1 MQKIALEE
9 HFLTPN
15 RIDHWR
21 TTLVNIS
28 PDLGDK
34 ALDALTDFGDRRLE
48 NMEANS
54 DAIPHPALPQGG
66 FKQSGVGK
74 DLGAEAVDGCLDTK
88 TVLIRYD

>member
-1 MQKIALEE
+1 MANQTIYGLAATIWTQDLKKTHALIPR
-9 HFLTPN
+9 L
-15 RIDHWR
+15 
-21 TTLVNIS
+21 
-28 PDLGDK
+28 K
-34 ALDALTDFGDRRLE
+34 AGFVAV
-48 NMEANS
+48 NS